1 MRLLSGPWFIVFV
14 TVLIAPA
21 VNADS
26 ASPARRLWL
35 EQIARKL
42 EAEGFELGAARIDD
56 RGYALEV
63 RYKDAAA
70 QAAKSAAERSRRSER
85 SPHEIGRRVTAK
97 DPDLPICFPGFP
109 CRSRR

>member
-1 MRLLSGPWFIVFV
+1 MRLLSGACIIAFV
-14 TVLIAPA
+14 TMLMAPA

-42 EAEGFELGAARIDD
+42 EAEGFELGATRIDD
-56 RGYALEV
+56 RGYTLEV

-70 QAAKSAAERSRRSER
+70 QAAKSSAERSRLAR
-85 SPHEIGRRVTAK
+85 PAHEIGRRVSAK